1 MSDYHFRSS
10 PLWYNSL
17 IRVENRPVFY
27 KDWFLKGIT
36 KVEHLMNDSRKFLS
50 FTTFQTIHDL
60 TVCPLTFL
68 GIISSIKLLQRYIP
82 HNTRILIKHESFLT
96 KFLKSK
102 KPSRIVYKKLIS
114 EKSESPNQSQQKW
127 QEHIILMTKQ
137 GFNWKEAYQ
146 MAFQCTKSTK
156 LITFN
161 FKFLHRRI
169 STNNFLKKIGL
180 VDSEKCTF
188 CEKETEK
195 LAHLFWTCPKTQ
207 VFWTNFKVWLQSCK
221 VIAKE
226 TPLEPVIALRLRPDG
241 SKNNLQINFC
251 CLNAKY
257 YIWLCRQKKCSPKLN
272 NFLQYLKHIY
282 EIENNTTTIALKKW
296 EPLLALL

>member
-1 MSDYHFRSS
+1 M
-10 PLWYNSL
+10 
-17 IRVENRPVFY
+17 
-27 KDWFLKGIT
+27 
-36 KVEHLMNDSRKFLS
+36 KVSWQKFL
-50 FTTFQTIHDL
+50 
-60 TVCPLTFL
+60 
-68 GIISSIKLLQRYIP
+68 R
-82 HNTRILIKHESFLT
+82 
-96 KFLKSK
+96 SK
-102 KPSRIVYKKLIS
+102 KPSRLVYKKLVS

-127 QEHIILMTKQ
+127 QEDIILMTKQ
-137 GFNWKEAYQ
+137 ELNWKEAYQ

-156 LITFN
+156 LVTFN

-180 VDSEKCTF
+180 ADSEKCTF
-188 CEKETEK
+188 CEKETGK

-207 VFWTNFKVWLQSCK
+207 AFWTNFKVWLQSCQ

-226 TPLEPVIALRLRPDG
+226 TPLEPDTALGLRPDN
-241 SKNNLQINFC
+241 SKNKLQINFC

-257 YIWLCRQKKCSPKLN
+257 YIWLCRQKKCPPKLD

-282 EIENNTTTIALKKW
+282 EIENNNTTIALKKW

>member
-1 MSDYHFRSS
+1 MTNKSS
-10 PLWYNSL
+10 TGKRL
-17 IRVENRPVFY
+17 IEWLFNA
-27 KDWFLKGIT
+27 
-36 KVEHLMNDSRKFLS
+36 
-50 FTTFQTIHDL
+50 
-60 TVCPLTFL
+60 
-68 GIISSIKLLQRYIP
+68 QRA
-82 HNTRILIKHESFLT
+82 
-96 KFLKSK
+96 
-102 KPSRIVYKKLIS
+102 
-114 EKSESPNQSQQKW
+114 Q
-127 QEHIILMTKQ
+127 
-137 GFNWKEAYQ
+137 
-146 MAFQCTKSTK
+146 K

-180 VDSEKCTF
+180 VDSENCTF

-207 VFWTNFKVWLQSCK
+207 VFWTNFKVWLQSCQ

-226 TPLEPVIALRLRPDG
+226 VPLEPVIALVLRPDK
-241 SKNNLQINFC
+241 SKNKLQINFC
-251 CLNAKY
+251 CFNAKY
-257 YIWLCRQKKCSPKLN
+257 YIWLCKQKKGSPKLN